1 MKKTV
6 CILIA
11 LVMLAGLI
19 SFPASS
25 LAEESPVR
33 VLLSAESRDALT
45 ILNDPTDEM
54 IANAVTGV
62 LCKDDVSLRK
72 GPGPDHSAV
81 KRGLDIGA
89 LVTVYA
95 EEEGYYYVRDE
106 ESGKYGYLPMDAV
119 VILGKTV
126 DTPQGPVIE
135 PTEEVIETLQYGVLN
150 KNKVILRKGPD
161 SDYGSVQSGL
171 K

>member
-89 LVTVYA
+89 LRRRAITTSATKRAASMVTF
-95 EEEGYYYVRDE
+95 
-106 ESGKYGYLPMDAV
+106 PW
-119 VILGKTV
+119 
-126 DTPQGPVIE
+126 TPWSFSERPW
-135 PTEEVIETLQYGVLN
+135 TH
-150 KNKVILRKGPD
+150 
-161 SDYGSVQSGL
+161 L
-171 K
+171 KDR